1 MTWTPDRIDELTR
14 LWNTGHSASMIGKK
28 LGVSKNAVVGKAH
41 RLSLPARPSPIRKD
55 ARPAPRRRP
64 AALPTPLVPEGTLDA
79 VENFEAPKPTRLAE
93 RRSGQSCQWPIG
105 DPNDKS
111 FHFCSADALPGK
123 PYCSKHCASAYIKK
137 DRDRDRSRGESRVA

>member
-1 MTWTPDRIDELTR
+1 MTWTSDRIEELTR

-41 RLSLPARPSPIRKD
+41 RLNLPARPSPIRKD
-55 ARPAPRRRP
+55 ARPMPRRRP
-64 AALPTPLVPEGTLDA
+64 AALPTPSVPEEAGGT
-79 VENFEAPKPTRLAE
+79 VEAFEPSAPTRLSE

-111 FHFCSADALPGK
+111 FHFCDAPALPGK

-137 DRDRDRSRGESRVA
+137 DRERDRSRVSHVA